1 MTAETNSCSA
11 VASSAILIHLTKMK
25 KTKRLIR
32 VTTTK
37 KVSKKPEVKISIGYV
52 GLHKRR
58 KTK

>member
-1 MTAETNSCSA
+1 MLQPLA
-11 VASSAILIHLTKMK
+11 AILIHLTKMK

-32 VTTTK
+32 ATTTK
-37 KVSKKPEVKISIGYV
+37 KVAKKPEVKIAIGYV